1 MASPWTLDA
10 GDEGRTNPCK
20 PSSHHTSTA
29 LSSAC
34 VHFSQDQL
42 PFWLFSLV
50 TRNTHTRCLFYSTKQ
65 SSTVWSLSICF
76 PYLCHCVCV
85 CVCVCVYTCMRIQGK
100 QTHPST
106 FQLPFHRLTEVALYP
121 ARHRQVQCVP
131 PCYFSRFL
139 QNEINHY
146 SITPRSCARAKA
158 HHPEMLS

>member
-1 MASPWTLDA
+1 MKGGQTPANLPATTHPLRSPL
-10 GDEGRTNPCK
+10 
-20 PSSHHTSTA
+20 HVFTSVRISC
-29 LSSAC
+29 L
-34 VHFSQDQL
+34 FDFFLWSQE
-42 PFWLFSLV
+42 
-50 TRNTHTRCLFYSTKQ
+50 THTPGVCSILLNKALLCDPYQ
-65 SSTVWSLSICF
+65 SAF
-76 PYLCHCVCV
+76 PTFVTV